1 MIFESEFNFD
11 QRLMRDLMSDISQKS
26 WSAQWLVDLEYI
38 LWDAAHNDVIRED
51 DEGYPVLDGGYFSEE
66 IVFLARLSRDI
77 GGWIIWHT
85 NPPEYKGI
93 SGNYFVTMDQW
104 LKMVEGEKNQTVDT
118 KPPEDNFN
126 FLLGE
131 N

>member
-26 WSAQWLVDLEYI
+26 WCARWLVDLEYI
-38 LWDAAHNDVIRED
+38 LWDAAYNDVIRED

-77 GGWIIWHT
+77 GGWIIWFT

-93 SGNYFVTMDQW
+93 SGNYFVPMEQW
-104 LKMVEGEKNQTVDT
+104 LKMAEEEKNV
-118 KPPEDNFN
+118 
-126 FLLGE
+126 
-131 N
+131 